1 MYKLKKYAKSLL
13 CLSLVF
19 MLVGCSQNTKKN
31 EETAQQEPV
40 KHTEMLM
47 GTVISVTLYD
57 STDESILDKV
67 FEKVKNLEET
77 FSINETGT
85 EVDKINDNAGI
96 EPVKVSDDTIE
107 VVKEGIYYSDLSH
120 GKFDITIGPLVKL
133 WNIPDRPT
141 EDIPTQDELNLV
153 LPLTNYKDVVIDEA
167 NKTVFLT
174 RPGMML
180 DLGGIA
186 KGYAADVISKML
198 TDEGVKSAIIDLGGN
213 IFAHGEK
220 VSGDAWKIGIQNP
233 FSTRGEIVGAISVKN
248 KSIVTSGIYERY
260 IEVDGVK
267 YHHILNPETGYPY
280 ENDIAGITIISDKS
294 TTGDALSTSVF
305 ALGIEEGMKFVEKLD
320 DVDAIFVTKEK
331 GIYVTSGIKDN
342 FELRDENFKLMN

>member
-40 KHTEMLM
+40 KRTEMLM

-67 FEKVKNLEET
+67 FDKVKNLEET

-233 FSTRGEIVGAISVKN
+233 FSNRGEIVGAISVKN

-305 ALGIEEGMKFVEKLD
+305 ALGIEEGMKFVEELD

-331 GIYVTSGIKDN
+331 GIYVTSGIRDN

>member
-1 MYKLKKYAKSLL
+1 MYKFKKYAKYFL

-19 MLVGCSQNTKKN
+19 MLVSCSQNTKEN
-31 EETAQQEPV
+31 EKTSQQEPI
-40 KHTEMLM
+40 KRTEMLM

-57 STDESILDKV
+57 STDETILDKV
-67 FEKVKNLEET
+67 FEKVKDLEKT
-77 FSINETGT
+77 FSINEAGT

-96 EPVKVSDDTIE
+96 APVKVSDDTIE
-107 VVKEGIYYSDLSH
+107 VVKAGLYYSDLSH
-120 GKFDITIGPLVKL
+120 GKFDVTIGPLVKL

-141 EDIPTQDELNLV
+141 DDIPTQNEIDTV
-153 LPLTNYKDVVIDEA
+153 LPLTNYKDVVIDET
-167 NKTVFLT
+167 NKTIFLT

-186 KGYAADVISKML
+186 KGYTADVISEML

-220 VSGDAWKIGIQNP
+220 ISGDAWKIGIQNP

-260 IEVDGVK
+260 IEVNGVK
-267 YHHILNPETGYPY
+267 YHHILSPETGYPY

-305 ALGIEEGMKFVEKLD
+305 ALGIDEGMKFVENLD
-320 DVDAIFVTKEK
+320 DVDAIFVTKDNE
-331 GIYVTSGIKDN
+331 IYLTSGIKDN

>member
-40 KHTEMLM
+40 KRTEMLM

-67 FEKVKNLEET
+67 FDKVKNLEET

-141 EDIPTQDELNLV
+141 EDIPAQDELNLV

-233 FSTRGEIVGAISVKN
+233 FSNRGEIVGAISVKN

-305 ALGIEEGMKFVEKLD
+305 ALGIEEGMKFVEELD

>member
-1 MYKLKKYAKSLL
+1 MSKLKKYAKSLL

-19 MLVGCSQNTKKN
+19 MLVGCSQNTKEN
-31 EETAQQEPV
+31 EQTEQQEPV
-40 KHTEMLM
+40 KRTEMLM

-57 STDESILDKV
+57 STDETILDKV
-67 FEKVKNLEET
+67 FDKVKKLEET

-85 EVDKINDNAGI
+85 EVDKINDNAGK

-107 VVKEGIYYSDLSH
+107 VVKEGLYYSDLSH

-133 WNIPDRPT
+133 WNIPDAT
-141 EDIPTQDELNLV
+141 DIPTQEEIDAV
-153 LPLTNYKDVVIDEA
+153 IPLTNYKDVVVDES

-174 RPGMML
+174 KPGMML

-220 VSGDAWKIGIQNP
+220 VSGDSWKIGIQNP

-260 IEVDGVK
+260 IEVNGVK

-280 ENDIAGITIISDKS
+280 ENNIAGITIISDKS

-305 ALGIEEGMKFVEKLD
+305 ALGIDEGMKFIEGLD
-320 DVDAIFVTKEK
+320 NVDAIFVTKDNE
-331 GIYVTSGIKDN
+331 IYLTSGIKDN
-342 FELRDENFKLMN
+342 FELRDENFKLMK

>member
-1 MYKLKKYAKSLL
+1 MSKFKKYSKSLL

-19 MLVGCSQNTKKN
+19 MLVGCGQNTKKN
-31 EETAQQEPV
+31 EQTTQQEPI
-40 KHTEMLM
+40 KRTEMLM

-57 STDESILDKV
+57 STDETILDKV
-67 FEKVKNLEET
+67 FDKVKNLEET
-77 FSINETGT
+77 LSINEAGT
-85 EVDKINDNAGI
+85 EVDKINENAGI

-107 VVKEGIYYSDLSH
+107 VVKEGLYYSDLSH

-141 EDIPTQDELNLV
+141 DDIPTQDEIDAV
-153 LPLTNYKDVVIDEA
+153 LPLTNYKDVVVDE
-167 NKTVFLT
+167 NSKTVFLT

-186 KGYAADVISKML
+186 KGYTADVISKML
-198 TDEGVKSAIIDLGGN
+198 TNEGVESAIIDLGGN

-220 VSGDAWKIGIQNP
+220 VSDDAWKIGIQNP
-233 FSTRGEIVGAISVKN
+233 FSTRGEIVGAISTKN
-248 KSIVTSGIYERY
+248 KSIVTSGVYERY
-260 IEVDGVK
+260 IEVNGVK

-280 ENDIAGITIISDKS
+280 ENNIAGITIISDKS

-305 ALGIEEGMKFVEKLD
+305 ALGVDEGIKFVEGLD
-320 DVDAIFVTKEK
+320 GVDAIFVTKDN
-331 GIYVTSGIKDN
+331 GIYLTSGIKDN
-342 FELRDENFKLMN
+342 FELRDDNFKVMN

>member
-1 MYKLKKYAKSLL
+1 M
-13 CLSLVF
+13 
-19 MLVGCSQNTKKN
+19 
-31 EETAQQEPV
+31 
-40 KHTEMLM
+40 
-47 GTVISVTLYD
+47 
-57 STDESILDKV
+57 
-67 FEKVKNLEET
+67 
-77 FSINETGT
+77 
-85 EVDKINDNAGI
+85 
-96 EPVKVSDDTIE
+96 
-107 VVKEGIYYSDLSH
+107 
-120 GKFDITIGPLVKL
+120 
-133 WNIPDRPT
+133 
-141 EDIPTQDELNLV
+141 V

-233 FSTRGEIVGAISVKN
+233 FSNRGEIVGAISVKN

-305 ALGIEEGMKFVEKLD
+305 ALGIEEGMKFVEELD

>member
-1 MYKLKKYAKSLL
+1 MYKFKKYTKLLL
-13 CLSLVF
+13 CLLLVF
-19 MLVGCSQNTKKN
+19 MLVACKQNTNGNGQINK
-31 EETAQQEPV
+31 QEPI
-40 KHTEMLM
+40 KRTELLM

-57 STDESILDKV
+57 STDETILDDV
-67 FEKVKNLEET
+67 FDKVKNLEAI
-77 FSINETGT
+77 FSINTAGT
-85 EVDKINDNAGI
+85 EVDKINENAGI

-107 VVKEGIYYSDLSH
+107 VVKEGLYYSDLSN
-120 GKFDITIGPLVKL
+120 GKFDITVGPLVKL

-141 EDIPTQDELNLV
+141 NDIPTQDEIDTV
-153 LPLTNYKDVVIDEA
+153 IPLTNYKDVVVDET

-174 RPGMML
+174 QPGMML

-186 KGYAADVISKML
+186 KGYTADVISKML
-198 TDEGVKSAIIDLGGN
+198 TDKGVKSAIIDLGGN

-220 VSGDAWKIGIQNP
+220 TSGESWKIGIQNP

-248 KSIVTSGIYERY
+248 KSIVTSGIYERF

-267 YHHILNPETGYPY
+267 YHHILNPKTGYPY

-305 ALGIEEGMKFVEKLD
+305 ALGIDDGIKFVEELD
-320 DVDAIFVTKEK
+320 GVDAIFVTKDN
-331 GIYVTSGIKDN
+331 GIYVTSGVKDN
-342 FELRDENFKLMN
+342 FELRDDNFKLMN

>member
-40 KHTEMLM
+40 KRTEMLM

-67 FEKVKNLEET
+67 FDKVKNLEET

-141 EDIPTQDELNLV
+141 EDIPTQDELNVV

-233 FSTRGEIVGAISVKN
+233 FSNRGEIVGAISVKN

-305 ALGIEEGMKFVEKLD
+305 ALGIEEGMKFVEELD

>member
-40 KHTEMLM
+40 KRTEMLM

-67 FEKVKNLEET
+67 FDKVKNLEET

-120 GKFDITIGPLVKL
+120 GKFDITVGPLVKL

-141 EDIPTQDELNLV
+141 EDIPTQDELNVV

-233 FSTRGEIVGAISVKN
+233 FSNRGEIVGAISVKN

-305 ALGIEEGMKFVEKLD
+305 ALGIEEGMKFVEELD

>member
-40 KHTEMLM
+40 KRTEMLM

-141 EDIPTQDELNLV
+141 EDIPTQDELNVV

-220 VSGDAWKIGIQNP
+220 VSGDTWKIGIQNP
-233 FSTRGEIVGAISVKN
+233 FSNRGEIVGAISVKN

-260 IEVDGVK
+260 IEVNGVK

-305 ALGIEEGMKFVEKLD
+305 ALGIEEGMKFVEELD

>member
-40 KHTEMLM
+40 KRTEMLM

-67 FEKVKNLEET
+67 FDKVKNLEET

-220 VSGDAWKIGIQNP
+220 VSGDDWKIGIQNP
-233 FSTRGEIVGAISVKN
+233 FSNRGEIVGAISVKN

-305 ALGIEEGMKFVEKLD
+305 ALGIEEGMKFVEELD

>member
-40 KHTEMLM
+40 KRTEMLM

-67 FEKVKNLEET
+67 FDKVKNLEET

-233 FSTRGEIVGAISVKN
+233 FSNRGEIVGAISVKN

-305 ALGIEEGMKFVEKLD
+305 ALGIEEGMKFVEELD

>member
-40 KHTEMLM
+40 KRTEMLM

-67 FEKVKNLEET
+67 FDKVKNLEET

-141 EDIPTQDELNLV
+141 EDIPTQDELNVV

-220 VSGDAWKIGIQNP
+220 VSGDTWKIGIQNP
-233 FSTRGEIVGAISVKN
+233 FSNRGEIVGAISVKN

-305 ALGIEEGMKFVEKLD
+305 ALGIEEGMKFVEELD

>member
-40 KHTEMLM
+40 KRTEMLM

-233 FSTRGEIVGAISVKN
+233 FSNRGEIVGAISVKN

-305 ALGIEEGMKFVEKLD
+305 ALGIEEGMKFVEELD

>member
-40 KHTEMLM
+40 KRTEMLM

-67 FEKVKNLEET
+67 FDKVKNLEET

-120 GKFDITIGPLVKL
+120 GKFDITVGPLVKL

-141 EDIPTQDELNLV
+141 EDIPTQDELNVV

-233 FSTRGEIVGAISVKN
+233 FSNRGEIVGAISVKN

>member
-40 KHTEMLM
+40 KRTEMLM

-67 FEKVKNLEET
+67 FDKVKNLEET

-96 EPVKVSDDTIE
+96 EPVKESDDTIE

-120 GKFDITIGPLVKL
+120 GKFDITVGPLVKL

-141 EDIPTQDELNLV
+141 EDIPTQDELNVV

-233 FSTRGEIVGAISVKN
+233 FSNRGEIVGAISVKN

>member
-1 MYKLKKYAKSLL
+1 MYKFKKYAKYFL

-19 MLVGCSQNTKKN
+19 MLVSCSQNTKEN
-31 EETAQQEPV
+31 EKTSQQEPI
-40 KHTEMLM
+40 KRTEMLM

-57 STDESILDKV
+57 STDETILDKV
-67 FEKVKNLEET
+67 FEKVKDLEKT
-77 FSINETGT
+77 FSINEAGT

-96 EPVKVSDDTIE
+96 APVKVSDDTIE
-107 VVKEGIYYSDLSH
+107 VVKAGLYYSDLSH
-120 GKFDITIGPLVKL
+120 GKFDVTIGPLVKL

-141 EDIPTQDELNLV
+141 DDIPTQNEIDTV
-153 LPLTNYKDVVIDEA
+153 LPLTNYKDVVIDET
-167 NKTVFLT
+167 NKTIFLT

-186 KGYAADVISKML
+186 KGYTADVISEML

-220 VSGDAWKIGIQNP
+220 ISGDAWKIGIQNP

-260 IEVDGVK
+260 IEVNGVK
-267 YHHILNPETGYPY
+267 YHHILSP
-280 ENDIAGITIISDKS
+280 
-294 TTGDALSTSVF
+294 
-305 ALGIEEGMKFVEKLD
+305 
-320 DVDAIFVTKEK
+320 
-331 GIYVTSGIKDN
+331 
-342 FELRDENFKLMN
+342 

>member
-1 MYKLKKYAKSLL
+1 MYKLKKYIKSLL

-19 MLVGCSQNTKKN
+19 IIVGCSQNTEKN
-31 EETAQQEPV
+31 EVIEQQDPI
-40 KHTEMLM
+40 KRTEMLM

-57 STDESILDKV
+57 STDESILDNV
-67 FEKVKNLEET
+67 FNKVKELEET

-96 EPVKVSDDTIE
+96 APVKVSDDTIK
-107 VVKEGIYYSDLSH
+107 VVKDGIYYSELSH

-133 WNIPDRPT
+133 WNIPDAT
-141 EDIPTQDELNLV
+141 NIPTQEEIDALI
-153 LPLTNYKDVVIDEA
+153 PLTNYKDIVVDEA
-167 NKTVFLT
+167 NNTVFLT
-174 RPGMML
+174 KSGMML

-186 KGYAADVISKML
+186 KGYTADVISKIL

-220 VSGDAWKIGIQNP
+220 ISSDAWKIGIQNP

-280 ENDIAGITIISDKS
+280 DNDIAGITIISDKS
-294 TTGDALSTSVF
+294 ITGDALSTSVF
-305 ALGIEEGMKFVEKLD
+305 ALGMAEGIKFVESLD
-320 DVDAIFVTKEK
+320 GVDAIFVTKNNE
-331 GIYVTSGIKDN
+331 IYVTSGIKDN
-342 FELRDENFKLMN
+342 FELRDENFKLIN

>member
-40 KHTEMLM
+40 KRTEMLM

-67 FEKVKNLEET
+67 FDKVKNLEET

-120 GKFDITIGPLVKL
+120 GKFDITVGPLVKL

-141 EDIPTQDELNLV
+141 EDIPTQDELNVV

-233 FSTRGEIVGAISVKN
+233 FSNRGEIVGAISVKN

-260 IEVDGVK
+260 IEVNGVK

>member
-40 KHTEMLM
+40 KRTEMLM

-67 FEKVKNLEET
+67 FDKVKNLEET

-198 TDEGVKSAIIDLGGN
+198 TDEGVKSAIIEDR
-213 IFAHGEK
+213 K
-220 VSGDAWKIGIQNP
+220 
-233 FSTRGEIVGAISVKN
+233 SV
-248 KSIVTSGIYERY
+248 V
-260 IEVDGVK
+260 
-267 YHHILNPETGYPY
+267 
-280 ENDIAGITIISDKS
+280 
-294 TTGDALSTSVF
+294 
-305 ALGIEEGMKFVEKLD
+305 
-320 DVDAIFVTKEK
+320 
-331 GIYVTSGIKDN
+331 
-342 FELRDENFKLMN
+342 